1 MQESESL
8 DPRILTFS
16 QAQGYEALPGPLALE
31 ELSSDARRRLWDLLY
46 LNVEDANER
55 WSGTEFGIIGDWAA
69 IVTDLQREFLKRT
82 VEQVSTLGSEFY
94 STFRIGILTSFEFN
108 VVFDLMQFIMRHP
121 RCPTAFTSEVKHIFE
136 QSQLA
141 YFVDT
146 NGPPTI
152 FPMSTIQE
160 GKAITDAIHTLIEA
174 GLAGAESHLRKA
186 AELINQRDWPGSIR
200 ESIHSV
206 ESVARILAPDS
217 ASTLAPALKSL
228 EERKHIHPA
237 LKDAFNKLY
246 GYTSD
251 EEGIR
256 HALMDSSDSPSGRDE
271 AVFMLG
277 ACASFASYLWRV
289 TQESD
294 G

>member
-1 MQESESL
+1 MQDNERL
-8 DPRILTFS
+8 DPRNLTFS
-16 QAQGYEALPGPLALE
+16 QAQGYEGLPGPLALE
-31 ELSSDARRRLWDLLY
+31 ELSSDARHRLWDLLY
-46 LNVEDANER
+46 IYLR
-55 WSGTEFGIIGDWAA
+55 RSSGGGHLGVNWRAIAA
-69 IVTDLQREFLKRT
+69 ELHREFLEIPLEEFRGT
-82 VEQVSTLGSEFY
+82 IDEFLGIY
-94 STFRIGILTSFEFN
+94 RYQILEDLEFN
-108 VVFDLMQFIMRHP
+108 KVFDVLQIIMRHP
-121 RCPTAFTSEVKHIFE
+121 KCPSEFTVEVKALFE
-136 QSQLA
+136 YCQLA
-141 YFVDT
+141 YCVDT

-152 FPMSTIQE
+152 FPMATWQE
-160 GKAITDAIHTLIEA
+160 GEAITDAMHTLSET
-174 GLAGAESHLRKA
+174 GLDGARTHLRKA
-186 AELINQRDWPGSIR
+186 TELINQGDWPGSIR

-206 ESVARILAPDS
+206 ESVARTLAPES

-237 LKDAFNKLY
+237 LKDAFSKLY

-256 HALMDSSDSPSGRDE
+256 HALLDHSASPSGRDE

-277 ACASFASYLWRV
+277 VCASFASYLWRA